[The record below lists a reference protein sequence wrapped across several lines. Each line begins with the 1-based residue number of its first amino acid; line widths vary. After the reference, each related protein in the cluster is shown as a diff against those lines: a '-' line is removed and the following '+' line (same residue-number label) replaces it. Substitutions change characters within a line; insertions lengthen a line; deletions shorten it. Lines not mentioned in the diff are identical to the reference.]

1 MSVSVLGFL
10 FPVIQTSAHHSAD
23 GTQVPRDDYDEFKR
37 AYKAKCDSDKH
48 SVMLAASALVAVAGE
63 PESELEGSQ
72 IEAIAPVVNAGR
84 SSSARAQTGEPIEQA
99 ARAFA
104 TGRLQEEIASIL
116 AGKQEKPS
124 RELING
130 VKQISKLVLKQGT
143 FMVYVHNVSEMQDG
157 RHRPLA
163 SSCKKSLWSGGR
175 RRAAMWATIRRASWA
190 SARHGRAP

>member
-10 FPVIQTSAHHSAD
+10 FPVMQTSAYRSAD

-63 PESELEGSQ
+63 PESELEASQ
-72 IEAIAPVVNAGR
+72 IDAIAPVVNAGR

-104 TGRLQEEIASIL
+104 TGRLQEEIASIW
-116 AGKQEKPS
+116 ASKQEKPFCRWS
-124 RELING
+124 SGRNHRVGAPSGRPAGGERNEIAAKLCF
-130 VKQISKLVLKQGT
+130 QIG
-143 FMVYVHNVSEMQDG
+143 
-157 RHRPLA
+157 
-163 SSCKKSLWSGGR
+163 
-175 RRAAMWATIRRASWA
+175 AAERK
-190 SARHGRAP
+190 